1 MCKMHEASSSGDEEE
16 GEMMMK
22 MTFGVQQ
29 LPDHPHHGQF
39 GRDLTKIGA
48 KQLSPLDTPA

>member
-1 MCKMHEASSSGDEEE
+1 MHEASSSGDEEE